1 MSGLLRLYRTSC
13 ELLILCSVF
22 VLDFFAAAECR
33 RATADGRV
41 GCGDSAS
48 PDDWVKTRVDTTDR
62 VGRLRA
68 AMASADAVGGPP
80 LAAYIVT
87 GRDEHQ
93 VRPRL
98 KIPLGTD
105 TNKRCWCIFGGLSLL

>member
-68 AMASADAVGGPP
+68 AMASADAVGGHR
-80 LAAYIVT
+80 AAT
-87 GRDEHQ
+87 AFGRGRRGRRVWD
-93 VRPRL
+93 L
-98 KIPLGTD
+98 
-105 TNKRCWCIFGGLSLL
+105 